1 MILFTAAWRLFFPAA
16 GLFAG
21 LALPLW
27 LLLNAGQTEVISDPL
42 TWHMHEMLFGYL
54 PAALAGFLLTAIP
67 NWTGR
72 PVLKGAPLGL
82 LFGLWLTGRA
92 AMFVAPDAQV
102 SNLVA
107 VLFLPTLAFFAGRD
121 IILAGNKR
129 NLIVVVLIALFS
141 LAEMVMLFGPGD
153 TGITAGFAV
162 AFVLMVLIGGRV
174 TPAFSRNWL
183 MKRGATALP
192 APFGVIDKAALTLSV
207 VTALAWTGLG
217 ESAVTGILAAVTSL
231 AVLARLSRWQAW
243 AVRGEPLLLA
253 QHVAYLWLAVAM
265 TLLALSALSD
275 LATQSQVRHAMGA
288 GAVGSMTLIVML
300 RAALGH
306 SGRAIRGNAGDW
318 LLFAA
323 VHVGAT
329 LRVLSGG
336 MDDPTLA
343 LNTAG
348 ILWAIAFLLFAARTI
363 PIALTP
369 RQ

>member
-1 MILFTAAWRLFFPAA
+1 MILLTAAWRLFFPAA

-27 LLLNAGQTEVISDPL
+27 LLLNAGQTDVITDPL

-72 PVLKGAPLGL
+72 PVLQGAPLGL
-82 LFGLWLTGRA
+82 LFGLWLAGRA
-92 AMFVAPDAQV
+92 AMFAAPDALGANLIAV
-102 SNLVA
+102 S
-107 VLFLPTLAFFAGRD
+107 FLPALAFFAGRD

-129 NLIVVVLIALFS
+129 NLIVVLMITLFS
-141 LAEMVMLFGPGD
+141 LAEILMLFGPAD

-192 APFGVIDKAALTLSV
+192 APFGTPDKTALALSA
-207 VTALAWTGLG
+207 VTALVWVGTG
-217 ESAVTGILAAVTSL
+217 ESGLTGGLAAVTSL
-231 AVLARLSRWQAW
+231 AVILRLSRWQAW
-243 AVRGEPLLLA
+243 AVRREPLLLA
-253 QHVAYLWLAVAM
+253 QHVAYLWLAIAM
-265 TLLALSALSD
+265 ALLALSTLTD

-306 SGRAIRGNAGDW
+306 SGRAIQGGAADW
-318 LLFAA
+318 VLFAA
-323 VHVGAT
+323 VHIGAL
-329 LRVLSGG
+329 LRVWSGW
-336 MDDPTLA
+336 MDDPTHA

-369 RQ
+369 RR